1 MRRCLRGFLHL
12 ALCGV
17 EHGQIVVRLWQV
29 GDVTCQRAK
38 DVYGQ
43 IVLLLFCGDHTLQ
56 KAHMYVVA
64 VAAQV
69 CLRKR
74 CRFGQLAL
82 GHELID
88 FGDGRGGK
96 ACAGKSQGRQCQT
109 GSAPARQRASAT
121 SVASRYVRD
130 RRGKTQEQGAYKRIS
145 QQHGN
150 SEGVNE
156 SLLQGRSYETFT
168 LFLNFVCR
176 WIACAVGFLSV
187 LYLLAVRVWRSR
199 KAAPGA
205 AARCKRGIANA
216 YPVVRVSCRHAG

>member
-29 GDVTCQRAK
+29 GEVTCQRAK
-38 DVYGQ
+38 DFYGQ

-109 GSAPARQRASAT
+109 GSAPARQRDQ
-121 SVASRYVRD
+121 RCIQVRE
-130 RRGKTQEQGAYKRIS
+130 RPEREGAKAGGI
-145 QQHGN
+145 QANFTAAGQF
-150 SEGVNE
+150 
-156 SLLQGRSYETFT
+156 GRSE
-168 LFLNFVCR
+168 
-176 WIACAVGFLSV
+176 
-187 LYLLAVRVWRSR
+187 
-199 KAAPGA
+199 
-205 AARCKRGIANA
+205 
-216 YPVVRVSCRHAG
+216 

>member
-1 MRRCLRGFLHL
+1 MLDQRQFGLHILAVAVPLQGLCIGIASHACVEVAQIFIGGGIAGVDAGGLLERLRGFLHL

-109 GSAPARQRASAT
+109 GSAP
-121 SVASRYVRD
+121 VRP
-130 RRGKTQEQGAYKRIS
+130 AL
-145 QQHGN
+145 H
-150 SEGVNE
+150 
-156 SLLQGRSYETFT
+156 
-168 LFLNFVCR
+168 
-176 WIACAVGFLSV
+176 
-187 LYLLAVRVWRSR
+187 
-199 KAAPGA
+199 PGT
-205 AARCKRGIANA
+205 
-216 YPVVRVSCRHAG
+216 